1 MASTE
6 FYNLLIAPQNIDQPT
21 NNEKQA
27 AKAAFDAAERGD
39 GQPLPLPFTYGKIY
53 NLTMKPVN
61 KLPKAPIMSTK
72 DMLNLVQYLTKKTSK
87 TFLDTLSA
95 TLNKKTKGKVIRNI
109 GKRLNSKNINIET
122 RKKNRREQTK
132 YNLLIELS
140 TNVTGKHTIFY
151 SSQLKSEE
159 PNSMGPWQY
168 PTIPRNPDEPAPY
181 AFPRDK
187 KNKEWMRISKEIRAY
202 LKSLFHKD
210 NELVFENP
218 IYPGVADKY
227 SIFKINS
234 YQWEFLPKNLD
245 NLTGKDYFKFY
256 ITYNTTNPQDPNLY
270 IVLKVRLIG
279 KILKDRNKIDPL
291 HTLPVAEVKNNGIQ
305 KKTTSFC
312 NGRYENIKDIVN
324 DTWSNLG
331 IFTDSTSEKF
341 EKKMKLAKNNITTT
355 RFLKL
360 YNANKRKA
368 LDYWKQEY
376 YSRQAI
382 NFNAGIAAGWP
393 NIDVNLTRFPYDPWT
408 LQPGIRDTHRQLH
421 YPNNVVPFNNLQPSD
436 IVIPEGVDAM
446 RAAYND
452 VAEGLQRP
460 PFPIP
465 FSPFGMALKPLM
477 VVKLFQRMNKLINK
491 VDDIDPI
498 LPAIPANVSDAARA
512 LRAIRIRNKL
522 PKLSTIRGADSVEI
536 WNNLFIIYEYLLYHD
551 YLIAVNSEYV
561 LEPHPPYPS
570 LPEPID
576 DQPFGFWTIDR
587 EGNKQWAIPV
597 NTTNEPWSEDVPP
610 AEAVEGLQNIAAI
623 EPRPLVTWQQIKKN
637 KFYVIEAQKWAEWM
651 VLSHPFPI
659 PGFPQYSDYILLR
672 QNYILH
678 KLAVVN
684 NANAQF
690 PLPEIGI
697 PIEPFKYKDRKSKD
711 HTWTLPNEDDRTADY
726 VNPYPIIGAWNPNFA
741 EIFTVNNYPPLQS
754 IGHEIFTGPPA
765 NKYPFPVWPKDNMR
779 IIGNNVFMPLKE
791 LPIAF
796 PKRIKDYELGNW
808 RGGKKTL
815 KKHRYKRRK
824 RTVKKRKN
832 RKKI

>member
-305 KKTTSFC
+305 KK
-312 NGRYENIKDIVN
+312 
-324 DTWSNLG
+324 
-331 IFTDSTSEKF
+331 
-341 EKKMKLAKNNITTT
+341 
-355 RFLKL
+355 
-360 YNANKRKA
+360 
-368 LDYWKQEY
+368 KQLL
-376 YSRQAI
+376 SA
-382 NFNAGIAAGWP
+382 
-393 NIDVNLTRFPYDPWT
+393 
-408 LQPGIRDTHRQLH
+408 
-421 YPNNVVPFNNLQPSD
+421 
-436 IVIPEGVDAM
+436 
-446 RAAYND
+446 
-452 VAEGLQRP
+452 
-460 PFPIP
+460 
-465 FSPFGMALKPLM
+465 M
-477 VVKLFQRMNKLINK
+477 VVM
-491 VDDIDPI
+491 
-498 LPAIPANVSDAARA
+498 
-512 LRAIRIRNKL
+512 
-522 PKLSTIRGADSVEI
+522 
-536 WNNLFIIYEYLLYHD
+536 
-551 YLIAVNSEYV
+551 
-561 LEPHPPYPS
+561 
-570 LPEPID
+570 
-576 DQPFGFWTIDR
+576 
-587 EGNKQWAIPV
+587 
-597 NTTNEPWSEDVPP
+597 
-610 AEAVEGLQNIAAI
+610 
-623 EPRPLVTWQQIKKN
+623 
-637 KFYVIEAQKWAEWM
+637 
-651 VLSHPFPI
+651 
-659 PGFPQYSDYILLR
+659 
-672 QNYILH
+672 
-678 KLAVVN
+678 
-684 NANAQF
+684 
-690 PLPEIGI
+690 
-697 PIEPFKYKDRKSKD
+697 
-711 HTWTLPNEDDRTADY
+711 
-726 VNPYPIIGAWNPNFA
+726 
-741 EIFTVNNYPPLQS
+741 
-754 IGHEIFTGPPA
+754 
-765 NKYPFPVWPKDNMR
+765 
-779 IIGNNVFMPLKE
+779 
-791 LPIAF
+791 
-796 PKRIKDYELGNW
+796 
-808 RGGKKTL
+808 
-815 KKHRYKRRK
+815 
-824 RTVKKRKN
+824 
-832 RKKI
+832 KI